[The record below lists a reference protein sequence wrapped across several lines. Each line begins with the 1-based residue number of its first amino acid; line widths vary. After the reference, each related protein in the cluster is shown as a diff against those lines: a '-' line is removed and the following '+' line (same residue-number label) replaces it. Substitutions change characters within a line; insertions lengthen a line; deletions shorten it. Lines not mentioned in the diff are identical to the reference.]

1 MGFQTFVNVVQGENM
16 RHWISRPTRVAHA
29 IATLAFVLGMLA
41 PITARGQASPQAEAL
56 FRDGKQ
62 LMKDGKLAEAC
73 AAFEGS
79 ERAEHNVATL
89 LSLADCREKNQQYAS
104 AWALFLQADS
114 QTRSDPSKAML
125 NTTAKKRVHAL
136 EPRLSY
142 LTINVP
148 DESRIPDL
156 VVTRDGAPVDP
167 AEWNRSIPAD
177 GGTHVIAGKAP
188 GHESWSTTVTLQPES
203 DKQSVEVPKF
213 KALPEIVNKPP
224 REDAEGLQTRVPNLV
239 PEPNP
244 WTPKR
249 KIGIGVAAGGVVI
262 GAVAIGLGASASNL
276 HNDAVAT
283 CPPSACSPKNA
294 QDATATNDRARSRA
308 RDANVGY
315 GVAGAAL
322 VTGAVLW
329 LVGKPESP
337 AADQVVV
344 APQLGGTN
352 GLAVMGRF

>member
-1 MGFQTFVNVVQGENM
+1 M
-16 RHWISRPTRVAHA
+16 RQWISRPARLAHVT
-29 IATLAFVLGMLA
+29 ATLAFALGVLA
-41 PITARGQASPQAEAL
+41 PIAAHGQASPQAEAL

-62 LMKDGKLAEAC
+62 LMKEGKLAEAC

-79 ERAEHNVATL
+79 ERAEHNVATV
-89 LSLADCREKNQQYAS
+89 LSLADCREKNRQYAS

-114 QTRSDPSKAML
+114 QTRSDPARAAL
-125 NTTAKKRVHAL
+125 NTTAKRRAHGL
-136 EPRLSY
+136 ESRLSY

-177 GGTHVIAGKAP
+177 GGSHVIAGKAP
-188 GHESWSTTVTLQPES
+188 GHESWSTTVTLRPES
-203 DKQSVEVPKF
+203 DKQAVEVPRF

-224 REDAEGLQTRVPNLV
+224 RAEQAVQVRVLA
-239 PEPNP
+239 PEPSP
-244 WTPKR
+244 FTRRR
-249 KIGIGVAAGGVVI
+249 KIGLGVAAGGAAV
-262 GAVAIGLGASASNL
+262 GAVALGLGISANSL

-283 CPPSACSPKNA
+283 CPPSACSVKNA

-308 RDANVGY
+308 RYANIGY

-322 VTGAVLW
+322 ITGGVLW

-337 AADQVVV
+337 HGDQVVI
-344 APQLGGTN
+344 APQLGEAS

>member
-1 MGFQTFVNVVQGENM
+1 M
-16 RHWISRPTRVAHA
+16 RQWISRPARLAHA
-29 IATLAFVLGMLA
+29 TATLAFALGVLA
-41 PITARGQASPQAEAL
+41 PIAAHGQASPQAEAL

-73 AAFEGS
+73 EAFEGS
-79 ERAEHNVATL
+79 ERAEHNVATV
-89 LSLADCREKNQQYAS
+89 LSLADCREKNHQYAS

-114 QTRSDPSKAML
+114 QTRSDPKKAAL
-125 NTTAKKRVHAL
+125 NTTAKRRAHAL
-136 EPRLSY
+136 EARLSY

-177 GGTHVIAGKAP
+177 GGSHVIAGKAP

-203 DKQSVEVPKF
+203 DKQAVEVPRF

-224 REDAEGLQTRVPNLV
+224 RDEAVVPVRVV
-239 PEPNP
+239 AHEPSP
-244 WTPKR
+244 FTPRR
-249 KIGIGVAAGGVVI
+249 KIGLGVAAGGVAV
-262 GAVAIGLGASASNL
+262 GAVAIGLGITASNL

-283 CPPSACSPKNA
+283 CPPSACSVKNA
-294 QDATATNDRARSRA
+294 ADATATNDRARSRA
-308 RDANVGY
+308 RYANIGY
-315 GVAGAAL
+315 GVAGAAAIAA
-322 VTGAVLW
+322 GVLW
-329 LVGKPESP
+329 LTGKPEAP
-337 AADQVVV
+337 HAGAVVV
-344 APQLGGTN
+344 APQLGEAS